1 MLEMYRQDRFRQDVV
16 HEQAAE
22 IVSLEERIREVDRLL
37 SARASRSAPGLR
49 CPACSTPHHAGARF
63 CVSCGQA
70 LADSCGPVNGRASGS
85 CPRCG
90 AAQTPG
96 QRYCLDCGL
105 PLGSGPTLRRTRGVR
120 SPGSWVWPVLLLL
133 VLGTLGA
140 LAAVAVARGGKTE
153 TLVATRVRLVHLRRP
168 APATTA
174 VVPTRPANVEPLV
187 QPPPR
192 ARNRSALTQ
201 WPRADGYT
209 VVLESVPTADAATAR
224 QAARRALAKGL
235 TQVGIIDSRRFS
247 SLAPGFLVVFT
258 GVFDSA
264 ASAAEHIADARR
276 AGFQSAYE
284 REISR

>member
-1 MLEMYRQDRFRQDVV
+1 M
-16 HEQAAE
+16 
-22 IVSLEERIREVDRLL
+22 S
-37 SARASRSAPGLR
+37 
-49 CPACSTPHHAGARF
+49 
-63 CVSCGQA
+63 
-70 LADSCGPVNGRASGS
+70 GRASGS

-90 AAQTPG
+90 AAHTPG

-105 PLGSGPTLRRTRGVR
+105 PLGSGPSPPRTRGVR

-140 LAAVAVARGGKTE
+140 LAAVAIARGEETE
-153 TLVATRVRLVHLRRP
+153 TLVATRLRLVHLVPRP
-168 APATTA
+168 APTTTA

-187 QPPPR
+187 QPPAR

-209 VVLESVPTADAATAR
+209 VVLESVSATDAATAR

-235 TQVGIIDSRRFS
+235 TQVGIIDSQRFP

-264 ASAAEHIADARR
+264 ASAAEHVADARR

>member
-1 MLEMYRQDRFRQDVV
+1 
-16 HEQAAE
+16 
-22 IVSLEERIREVDRLL
+22 
-37 SARASRSAPGLR
+37 
-49 CPACSTPHHAGARF
+49 
-63 CVSCGQA
+63 
-70 LADSCGPVNGRASGS
+70 
-85 CPRCG
+85 
-90 AAQTPG
+90 
-96 QRYCLDCGL
+96 
-105 PLGSGPTLRRTRGVR
+105 
-120 SPGSWVWPVLLLL
+120 VWPVLLLL

-140 LAAVAVARGGKTE
+140 LAAVAVARGEETE
-153 TLVATRVRLVHLRRP
+153 TLVATRVRLVHRVPRP
-168 APATTA
+168 APITTA
-174 VVPTRPANVEPLV
+174 VIPTRPANVEPLV

-192 ARNRSALTQ
+192 ARNRSGLTQ

-235 TQVGIIDSRRFS
+235 THVGIIDSQRFA